1 MKVSSKKPGKQR
13 LAQIRAPFHI
23 RRKFLTAKLSRELRD
38 KLGIKRLPVR
48 KGDVVRIMRGE
59 WSGHEGKVVAVDYEK
74 VALHIDGVTIKKADG
89 TPKYYPIHPSNVM
102 IVRLD
107 LSDKMRKKVI
117 ERRKGRVVEL
127 VEERPAPA
135 TAEESTSATSEE
147 GEEQQIKKEESK
159 AEEQVEEGSS

>member
-1 MKVSSKKPGKQR
+1 MVTLSKKPGKQR
-13 LAQIRAPFHI
+13 LAQIRAPLHI
-23 RRKFLTAKLSRELRD
+23 RRKFLTAKLSKELRD
-38 KLGIKRLPVR
+38 KMGVKRLPVR

-117 ERRKGRVVEL
+117 ERRKGRIIEVT
-127 VEERPAPA
+127 EEKPAPPPPAEGA
-135 TAEESTSATSEE
+135 TGTASE
-147 GEEQQIKKEESK
+147 EEQQIKKEESK